1 MRFHRHFKNFHPTTR
16 RAANKT
22 YTTCSTHGYQKNLLP
37 KSVFEHLCYIAK
49 KMRNFVPEK
58 LGFINK
64 GTNFATKETT
74 ILWSEALIAPL
85 YTIKNCYYGKGD

>member
-1 MRFHRHFKNFHPTTR
+1 
-16 RAANKT
+16 
-22 YTTCSTHGYQKNLLP
+22 
-37 KSVFEHLCYIAK
+37 
-49 KMRNFVPEK
+49 MRNFVPEK

-64 GTNFATKETT
+64 GVNFAIKETT